1 MFTITKY
8 TGLDPEINLRA
19 YGANNDRHM
28 GVDEGAYPA
37 AKTFLIGANPELLIL
52 KLIVMQLRKIFT
64 ALVLILIG
72 GFVQQQIP
80 GREAQSSRAAAGPAE

>member
-1 MFTITKY
+1 MKNIQLSYKLPETLLRKVGVEMFQVYVQAQNMFTITKY

-37 AKTFLIGANPELLIL
+37 AKTFLIGANLS
-52 KLIVMQLRKIFT
+52 F
-64 ALVLILIG
+64 
-72 GFVQQQIP
+72 
-80 GREAQSSRAAAGPAE
+80 